1 MVERPY
7 YEFVEEEKDV
17 DDEEMQ
23 DHGPKYDHGHGP
35 GHDHRKGNR
44 PRRTGG
50 YEDCDHSEHTKED
63 LQKELEEMNAAQK
76 GNINHQIIMFRAVK
90 EGMQSE
96 YEKQKALEAEKVK
109 EKLQARRKLPRREP
123 NILRLDSKDSEDI
136 PDLKQ

>member
-1 MVERPY
+1 
-7 YEFVEEEKDV
+7 
-17 DDEEMQ
+17 
-23 DHGPKYDHGHGP
+23 
-35 GHDHRKGNR
+35 
-44 PRRTGG
+44 
-50 YEDCDHSEHTKED
+50 
-63 LQKELEEMNAAQK
+63 MNAAQK